1 MIKYFCD
8 GCETEM
14 FFNLEHHKPVEV
26 HSDSTSTTYEYEQ
39 GFELIYYSTDF
50 NRIELKSGAHY
61 CHECSEKL
69 CYWIPKPTDD

>member
-8 GCETEM
+8 GCEIEM

-39 GFELIYYSTDF
+39 GFELIYY
-50 NRIELKSGAHY
+50 NKELIRSHY
-61 CHECSEKL
+61 CHECSEEHISLVGSQIKGL
-69 CYWIPKPTDD
+69 HY

>member
-1 MIKYFCD
+1 MSKYFCD
-8 GCETEM
+8 GCEIEM

-39 GFELIYYSTDF
+39 GFELIYY
-50 NRIELKSGAHY
+50 NKELIRSHY